1 MPFDKEFEL
10 TFTVPADG
18 INIGEVESA
27 EYKSCDNC
35 HYEDKKVN
43 QYPCSVCDK
52 NDGTL
57 DKWEPNERE
66 KKLDTLTDLCDSQYS
81 CEECPVA
88 KSRWEICGEK
98 NNDTLT
104 EAEIDKMIE
113 ILSVPENDVVNRPA
127 HYTDGNIEVI
137 DFIDDKKLGFCL
149 GNVVKY
155 VARAGKKNPDKEI
168 EDLEKAE
175 WYLKHYIEKLKEAK

>member
-1 MPFDKEFEL
+1 MYKGCDTCIHEAKGEREEPCNDCIRSFGNSDKWESRSDPLAEKRLAFDEL
-10 TFTVPADG
+10 CEAR
-18 INIGEVESA
+18 
-27 EYKSCDNC
+27 YCDNC
-35 HYEDKKVN
+35 PIVKSGWDICEDKN
-43 QYPCSVCDK
+43 T
-52 NDGTL
+52 NTFTEEEL
-57 DKWEPNERE
+57 DK
-66 KKLDTLTDLCDSQYS
+66 
-81 CEECPVA
+81 A
-88 KSRWEICGEK
+88 
-98 NNDTLT
+98 
-104 EAEIDKMIE
+104 IE
-113 ILSVPENDVVNRPA
+113 MLSVPENDPINPK

>member
-1 MPFDKEFEL
+1 M
-10 TFTVPADG
+10 
-18 INIGEVESA
+18 
-27 EYKSCDNC
+27 YQSCDNC
-35 HYEDKKVN
+35 KHEDRDIHEVPCNMCKRNNGYDDNWEPLDPLREKRDTFDELCERWYCDKCPIVKSGWNICEDKN
-43 QYPCSVCDK
+43 THCF
-52 NDGTL
+52 TEEEL
-57 DKWEPNERE
+57 DK
-66 KKLDTLTDLCDSQYS
+66 
-81 CEECPVA
+81 A
-88 KSRWEICGEK
+88 
-98 NNDTLT
+98 
-104 EAEIDKMIE
+104 IE
-113 ILSVPENDVVNRPA
+113 ILSVPENDPINPK

>member
-1 MPFDKEFEL
+1 ME
-10 TFTVPADG
+10 
-18 INIGEVESA
+18 
-27 EYKSCDNC
+27 
-35 HYEDKKVN
+35 KVN
-43 QYPCSVCDK
+43 DP
-52 NDGTL
+52 
-57 DKWEPNERE
+57 
-66 KKLDTLTDLCDSQYS
+66 
-81 CEECPVA
+81 
-88 KSRWEICGEK
+88 
-98 NNDTLT
+98 
-104 EAEIDKMIE
+104 
-113 ILSVPENDVVNRPA
+113 VNRPS

>member
-1 MPFDKEFEL
+1 M
-10 TFTVPADG
+10 
-18 INIGEVESA
+18 
-27 EYKSCDNC
+27 YKGCDNC
-35 HYEDKKVN
+35 IHESKGEREEPCNDCTRNCGNSDNWKSIPDPLVEKRLAFDDLCSERECADCPILKSGWDICDNKNTEDF
-43 QYPCSVCDK
+43 SEEE
-52 NDGTL
+52 L
-57 DKWEPNERE
+57 DK
-66 KKLDTLTDLCDSQYS
+66 
-81 CEECPVA
+81 A
-88 KSRWEICGEK
+88 
-98 NNDTLT
+98 
-104 EAEIDKMIE
+104 IE
-113 ILSVPENDVVNRPA
+113 MLSVPENDVVNRPA

>member
-1 MPFDKEFEL
+1 MCQ
-10 TFTVPADG
+10 
-18 INIGEVESA
+18 
-27 EYKSCDNC
+27 SCDNC
-35 HYEDKKVN
+35 KYEPLTAIEE
-43 QYPCSVCDK
+43 PCRSCEG
-52 NDGTL
+52 NGGNSEN
-57 DKWEPNERE
+57 WEPNEKA
-66 KKLDTLTDLCDSQYS
+66 KKLEKAKAFCDDQYS
-81 CEECPVA
+81 CEDCPIT
-88 KSRWEICGEK
+88 KSGWEICTDK
-98 NNDTLT
+98 NFDTFT
-104 EAEIDKMIE
+104 EEELDKVIE
-113 ILSVPENDVVNRPA
+113 ILSVPENDPINPK